1 MGGVQT
7 CFNNINW
14 CNMHPQCDSA
24 EDELDCDYKKKRL
37 VPKRASLQC
46 QSRYHNDDSVKA
58 NLSRGV
64 VHIRAGLK
72 DGNSECWNGRDEI
85 EIPTEWV
92 SYYLPGLDFL
102 VKQSGRKIY
111 LMLWKCAQK
120 KGSKYGLLSF
130 HPQPPFPSGKKHVY
144 CLPFLFTLP
153 NTRE

>member
-1 MGGVQT
+1 
-7 CFNNINW
+7 
-14 CNMHPQCDSA
+14 MHPQCDSA

-37 VPKRASLQC
+37 VPKQATLQC

-102 VKQSGRKIY
+102 VKQSGSKNIPHVMEVRTKKRLRVLSVVISPSAPFSQ
-111 LMLWKCAQK
+111 WQK
-120 KGSKYGLLSF
+120 TCILFASF
-130 HPQPPFPSGKKHVY
+130 VHPS
-144 CLPFLFTLP
+144 
-153 NTRE
+153 

>member
-1 MGGVQT
+1 MGGVET

-37 VPKRASLQC
+37 VPKQASLQC

-92 SYYLPGLDFL
+92 SYYLPGQT
-102 VKQSGRKIY
+102 VRKQKYTSCYGSAHKKRLKVWSVVISPSAPFSQ
-111 LMLWKCAQK
+111 WQK
-120 KGSKYGLLSF
+120 TCILF
-130 HPQPPFPSGKKHVY
+130 AFFVHPS
-144 CLPFLFTLP
+144 
-153 NTRE
+153 